1 MKDIQGA
8 VNEAIKIAEDDSH
21 GYDQE
26 YRNGPDY
33 DCSSFISKVL
43 HDNGFNVSEDSWTGN
58 LYEQL
63 TKNGFK
69 EVSSAKD
76 RKAGDIFLTPNHHVV
91 MCINSKEIVHASG
104 NEKGK
109 ATGGKEGD
117 QTGKEICIR
126 SFYTPSYG
134 WKYHLRYDEE
144 KKDETNHDNY
154 ATYDYPCPKLIADII
169 EGKYG
174 VYPERKDYM
183 EDMGLDYS
191 TIQFLVN
198 ETLKGL

>member
-1 MKDIQGA
+1 MPDIEGA
-8 VNEAIKIAEDDSH
+8 VREAIIIAEDDSH

-63 TKNGFK
+63 LDNGFK
-69 EVSSAKD
+69 PVKD
-76 RKAGDIFLTPNHHVV
+76 QSDRQAGDIFLTPNHHVV
-91 MCINSKEIVHASG
+91 MCVNKKEIVHASG

-109 ATGGKEGD
+109 ATGGKTGD

-134 WKYHLRYDEE
+134 WKYHLRYN
-144 KKDETNHDNY
+144 KASPET
-154 ATYDYPCPKLIADII
+154 ATFDYPCPILVADII
-169 EGKYG
+169 EGRYG
-174 VYPERKDYM
+174 VYPERK
-183 EDMGLDYS
+183 EEIEKMGLDYK
-191 TIQFLVN
+191 TVQYMVN
-198 ETLKGL
+198 QVLKGL